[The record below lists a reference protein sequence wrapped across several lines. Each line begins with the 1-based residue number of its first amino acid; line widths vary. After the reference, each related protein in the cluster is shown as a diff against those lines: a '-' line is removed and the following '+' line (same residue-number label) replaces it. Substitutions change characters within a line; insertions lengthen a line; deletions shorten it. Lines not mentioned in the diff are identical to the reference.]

1 MRLVN
6 KATAA
11 QFASAQYRTVL
22 VPQLAPHDE
31 IVRRW
36 GDARALC
43 VLTFY
48 QRRKL
53 LKLTARSG
61 SLVNLEA
68 LLAFKDYCPLLPDI
82 LEAAAGAGQLGICQA
97 LHQRGCPLPDSA
109 LDEAAAGGHRA
120 TCEWLLA
127 SGCPWRWTAPG
138 RAAAGGHVE
147 LVDWLRTCGQPN
159 VVRLISGAAKGC
171 KLDAMQRLYFL
182 YVQEGQEG
190 EQEEGVGGAPRREA
204 LSPSAKDFILAVA
217 INSPMP
223 DWQAKLAEHAA
234 RSGNTAALVSLLP
247 EALTGNAALHLL
259 GMAAYS
265 GHVHILDLLA
275 TRGLPSNGGNG
286 SYLDGD
292 LECTKQA
299 EPSHVRCGARDSL
312 ADGGPGRCQA
322 GLRRAN
328 LAAADW
334 LVQVLGPEALG
345 QHIAEIRVCNDVT
358 LDMMKMLHGHGWLLS
373 THIFAVAAGSGSEE
387 ALEWLWVHGCPMGGD
402 LSTLNFLRRLGC
414 PGSDNAGIVGRALQ
428 TWCHLADGP
437 RPIGVAWLLEQG
449 FPWDGVD
456 GSDRTAPD
464 VLDWLREVHQRCN
477 GRSGS
482 GSRRGWQWCREAAAA
497 MYGRAKELVAVLGR
511 WVAWR

>member
-223 DWQAKLAEHAA
+223 DWQAKVEWLDARGFPQQLRDWEAKSLFECADWSARLTWLRQRHYICPTLSWPSMQLA
-234 RSGNTAALVSLLP
+234 V
-247 EALTGNAALHLL
+247 
-259 GMAAYS
+259 
-265 GHVHILDLLA
+265 A
-275 TRGLPSNGGNG
+275 TR
-286 SYLDGD
+286 
-292 LECTKQA
+292 
-299 EPSHVRCGARDSL
+299 
-312 ADGGPGRCQA
+312 
-322 GLRRAN
+322 LR
-328 LAAADW
+328 W
-334 LVQVLGPEALG
+334 
-345 QHIAEIRVCNDVT
+345 
-358 LDMMKMLHGHGWLLS
+358 
-373 THIFAVAAGSGSEE
+373 
-387 ALEWLWVHGCPMGGD
+387 
-402 LSTLNFLRRLGC
+402 
-414 PGSDNAGIVGRALQ
+414 
-428 TWCHLADGP
+428 
-437 RPIGVAWLLEQG
+437 
-449 FPWDGVD
+449 
-456 GSDRTAPD
+456 
-464 VLDWLREVHQRCN
+464 
-477 GRSGS
+477 
-482 GSRRGWQWCREAAAA
+482 
-497 MYGRAKELVAVLGR
+497 
-511 WVAWR
+511 